1 MQNFSS
7 LFKEETIFLEVDEKK
22 YDGVLKFIGEKLIKL
37 GYAKETF
44 TDAIIKRE
52 NMYPTGLPTEP
63 LPVAIPHTDTE
74 HVIKPCICFIRL
86 KNNVEFHEMIEVNKT
101 VKVNYVF
108 CILLDNPKNQTG
120 VLQSILSIASN
131 SSIMDKLGKARTK
144 REVFELFKSN
154 DKSM

>member
-7 LFKEETIFLEVDEKK
+7 LFKEETIFLEVDEKT
-22 YDGVLKFIGEKLIKL
+22 YEGVLKFIGKELTKL

-44 TDAIIKRE
+44 TDAILKRE
-52 NMYPTGLPTEP
+52 EMYPTGLPTEP
-63 LPVAIPHTDTE
+63 VPVAIPHTDTE

-86 KNNVEFHEMIEVNKT
+86 KNSVEFHEMIEVHKT

-108 CILLDNPKNQTG
+108 CILLDDPKNQTG

-131 SSIMDKLGKARTK
+131 SNIMNKLGKVQTT
-144 REVFELFKSN
+144 REVFKLFEGDN
-154 DKSM
+154 